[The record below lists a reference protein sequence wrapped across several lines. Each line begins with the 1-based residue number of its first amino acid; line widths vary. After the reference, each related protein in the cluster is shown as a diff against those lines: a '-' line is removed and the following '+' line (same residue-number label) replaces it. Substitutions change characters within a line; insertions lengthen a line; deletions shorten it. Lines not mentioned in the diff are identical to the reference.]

1 VSTVPP
7 SSEPQGANGI
17 WGSSSPGSDSPG
29 SDSGIYDAYRR
40 AEDLLEHGNPEAA
53 AIILERLRDAHPD
66 SASLLE
72 AWARALFDARR
83 FADAA
88 EAFGLLV
95 ERSPD
100 NDYAHYG
107 LGLSLWR
114 LQRFPS
120 SRDHLAMAMVMRP
133 ERAEYAQ
140 AHTQVAA
147 TLRAR
152 TEAGLPLEGPV
163 QP

>member
-1 VSTVPP
+1 MSTVPP
-7 SSEPQGANGI
+7 SSEPQDASESGAAD
-17 WGSSSPGSDSPG
+17 SSGPSDSAV
-29 SDSGIYDAYRR
+29 YDAYRR
-40 AEDLLEHGNPEAA
+40 AEDLLGHGNPEAA
-53 AIILERLRDAHPD
+53 AIILERLRAGDPD

-83 FADAA
+83 FAEAA

-107 LGLSLWR
+107 LGLCLWR

-133 ERAEYAQ
+133 DRSEYAQ